1 MMKKY
6 IMLNLVVSLMLACAG
21 SQPERQPLP
30 DETTKK
36 QEPPEIVETFDPM
49 TLGEYDQFSVQPIQK
64 EEPFDLEGWVKGYK
78 GKSDEKRINGFRV
91 QLVSTRDEEEA
102 RLIRS
107 EALLDLEQPVYL
119 SYDNP
124 YYKVRVGDFTTR
136 SQAERYK
143 ERLALQGYPDAW
155 VIRTIINTRSLEK
168 EAISDSLESPA
179 PEENSPPTYP

>member
-1 MMKKY
+1 MKKY
-6 IMLNLVVSLMLACAG
+6 IMIALIGSLLLACATT
-21 SQPERQPLP
+21 QPERQPLP
-30 DETTKK
+30 DEIAEKEK
-36 QEPPEIVETFDPM
+36 PPEIVETFDPV
-49 TLGEYDQFSVQPIQK
+49 TLGEYDQFSVQPVQK
-64 EEPFDLEGWVKGYK
+64 EEPFDLEAWVKGYK

-107 EALLDLEQPVYL
+107 EALLDLDQPVYL

-136 SQAERYK
+136 SQAERYT
-143 ERLALQGYPDAW
+143 EQLALQGYPDAW
-155 VIRTIINTRSLEK
+155 VIRTIINTHSLEK

-179 PEENSPPTYP
+179 SEESVTPVYP